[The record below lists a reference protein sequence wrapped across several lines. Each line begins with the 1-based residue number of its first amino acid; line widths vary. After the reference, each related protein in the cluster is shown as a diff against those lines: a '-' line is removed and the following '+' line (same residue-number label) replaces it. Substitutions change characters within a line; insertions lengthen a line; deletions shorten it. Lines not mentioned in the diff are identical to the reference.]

1 MNAKEIDVFGVE
13 NPRMLVLTLSQMGVK
28 ALRTLRVSRFCETV
42 DVKQYMPL
50 LGALD
55 TLTNGHPGTYVGV
68 Y

>member
-1 MNAKEIDVFGVE
+1 MNVKEIDVIGAE

-28 ALRTLRVSRFCETV
+28 ALRTLRVSRFCEIV

-55 TLTNGHPGTYVGV
+55 MLTNGHPGTYVGV